1 MVFLFYTILM
11 SSENNKIIVPNI
23 CYIWDINKRVMTESV
38 QTRIENNIKSMQR
51 GSILF
56 PSNFDDMGNVEVVKK
71 SLLRLENKKFLVRL
85 AHGIYLYPKQ
95 DKLLGVLYPTIEE
108 IAVAIAERDK
118 ARIIPTGTTALNK
131 LGLSTQIP
139 MNIVFLTDGA
149 PRSIV
154 VGKRT
159 IKFKRTSPKNLAV
172 KGEITSLIIQALKEI
187 GKDNVT
193 AEQLER
199 IKIHLENEKQ
209 EIIEH
214 DSKLAPV
221 WISKI
226 MKNN

>member
-1 MVFLFYTILM
+1 
-11 SSENNKIIVPNI
+11 
-23 CYIWDINKRVMTESV
+23 MTKSI
-38 QTRIENNIKSMQR
+38 QTRIENKIKSIKR
-51 GSILF
+51 GSVLF
-56 PSNFDDMGNVEVVKK
+56 PSNFDDIGNVEVVKK

-108 IAVAIAERDK
+108 IAIAIAERDK

-131 LGLSTQIP
+131 LALSTQIP

-149 PRSIV
+149 PRSIL
-154 VGKRT
+154 VGKRI
-159 IKFKRTSPKNLAV
+159 IKLKRTSPKNLAV

-193 AEQLER
+193 AGQLEK
-199 IKIHLENEKQ
+199 IKIHLEKEKQ
-209 EIIEH
+209 EIIAH
-214 DSKLAPV
+214 DTKLAPV

>member
-1 MVFLFYTILM
+1 MTTSVQ
-11 SSENNKIIVPNI
+11 NKIE
-23 CYIWDINKRVMTESV
+23 NK
-38 QTRIENNIKSMQR
+38 IKSMKR
-51 GSILF
+51 GSIVF
-56 PSNFDDMGNVEVVKK
+56 PSTFDDIGNVEIVKK

-95 DKLLGVLYPTIEE
+95 DKLLGDLHPSIEE
-108 IAVAIAERDK
+108 IANAIAERDK
-118 ARIIPTGTTALNK
+118 ARIIPTGITALNK

-149 PRSIV
+149 PRGIV

-172 KGEITSLIIQALKEI
+172 KGEITNLIIQALKEI
-187 GKDNVT
+187 GKDNLT
-193 AEQLER
+193 AEQLEK
-199 IKIHLENEKQ
+199 IKIHLVKEKQ

-214 DSKLAPV
+214 DAKLAPV

>member
-1 MVFLFYTILM
+1 
-11 SSENNKIIVPNI
+11 
-23 CYIWDINKRVMTESV
+23 MTESV
-38 QTRIENNIKSMQR
+38 QTRIENEIKSMKR
-51 GSILF
+51 GSVLF
-56 PSNFDDMGNVEVVKK
+56 PSNFDEIGNVEAVKK

-108 IAVAIAERDK
+108 IAMAIAERDK

-193 AEQLER
+193 TEQLE
-199 IKIHLENEKQ
+199 IISKHLENVKQ
-209 EIIEH
+209 ENIEH
-214 DSKLAPV
+214 DAKHAPV

>member
-1 MVFLFYTILM
+1 
-11 SSENNKIIVPNI
+11 
-23 CYIWDINKRVMTESV
+23 MTKSV
-38 QTRIENNIKSMQR
+38 QTRIENEIKSIKR

-56 PSNFDDMGNVEVVKK
+56 PSNFDDIGNVEVVKK

-108 IAVAIAERDK
+108 IAVSIAERDK

-139 MNIVFLTDGA
+139 MKIVFLTDGA
-149 PRSIV
+149 PRSIL

-159 IKFKRTSPKNLAV
+159 IKLKRTSPKNLAV
-172 KGEITSLIIQALKEI
+172 KGKITSLIIQALKEI

-193 AEQLER
+193 AEQLEK
-199 IKIHLENEKQ
+199 IKIHLEKEKQ

-214 DSKLAPV
+214 DAKLAPV

>member
-1 MVFLFYTILM
+1 
-11 SSENNKIIVPNI
+11 
-23 CYIWDINKRVMTESV
+23 MTESV
-38 QTRIENNIKSMQR
+38 QTRIENEIKSMKR
-51 GSILF
+51 GSVLF
-56 PSNFDDMGNVEVVKK
+56 PSNFDEIGNVEAVKK

-108 IAVAIAERDK
+108 IAMAIAERDK

-159 IKFKRTSPKNLAV
+159 IKFKRTSPKNLAI

-193 AEQLER
+193 SEQLE
-199 IKIHLENEKQ
+199 IITKHLKNVKQ

-214 DSKLAPV
+214 DAKLAPV

>member
-1 MVFLFYTILM
+1 
-11 SSENNKIIVPNI
+11 
-23 CYIWDINKRVMTESV
+23 MTKSI
-38 QTRIENNIKSMQR
+38 QSRIENKIKSMKR

-56 PSNFDDMGNVEVVKK
+56 PSNFDDKGNVEVVKK

-95 DKLLGVLYPTIEE
+95 DKLLGILYPTIEE

-159 IKFKRTSPKNLAV
+159 IKLKRTSPKNLAV

-187 GKDNVT
+187 GKDNIT
-193 AEQLER
+193 AEQLEK
-199 IKIHLENEKQ
+199 IKIHLEKEKQ
-209 EIIEH
+209 EIIAH
-214 DSKLAPV
+214 DAKLAPA

-226 MKNN
+226 MKSNSI

>member
-1 MVFLFYTILM
+1 
-11 SSENNKIIVPNI
+11 
-23 CYIWDINKRVMTESV
+23 MTKSV
-38 QTRIENNIKSMQR
+38 QTKIENEIESMKR

-56 PSNFDDMGNVEVVKK
+56 PSNFDDIGNVEVVKK

-95 DKLLGVLYPTIEE
+95 DKLLGILYPTIEE

-139 MNIVFLTDGA
+139 INIVFLTDGA

-159 IKFKRTSPKNLAV
+159 VKFKRTSPKNLAV
-172 KGEITSLIIQALKEI
+172 KGEITSLIIQALKEV

-193 AEQLER
+193 AEQLEK
-199 IKIHLENEKQ
+199 IKIHLEEEKQ

-214 DSKLAPV
+214 DAKLAPA

-226 MKNN
+226 IKNNKA

>member
-1 MVFLFYTILM
+1 
-11 SSENNKIIVPNI
+11 
-23 CYIWDINKRVMTESV
+23 MTHSV
-38 QTRIENNIKSMQR
+38 QTRIENEIKSMKR

-56 PSNFDDMGNVEVVKK
+56 PSNFDDIGNVEVVKK

-95 DKLLGVLYPTIEE
+95 DKLLGILYPTIGE

-172 KGEITSLIIQALKEI
+172 KGKITSLIIQALKEI
-187 GKDNVT
+187 GKDNIT
-193 AEQLER
+193 AAQLEK
-199 IKIHLENEKQ
+199 IKIYLEKEKQ

-214 DSKLAPV
+214 DAKLAPV

>member
-1 MVFLFYTILM
+1 MTTSVQ
-11 SSENNKIIVPNI
+11 NKIE
-23 CYIWDINKRVMTESV
+23 NK
-38 QTRIENNIKSMQR
+38 IKSMKR
-51 GSILF
+51 GSIVF
-56 PSNFDDMGNVEVVKK
+56 PSTFDDIGNVEIVKK

-95 DKLLGVLYPTIEE
+95 DKLLGDLHPSIEE
-108 IAVAIAERDK
+108 IANAIAERDK

-149 PRSIV
+149 PRGII

-172 KGEITSLIIQALKEI
+172 KGEITNLIIQALKEI

-193 AEQLER
+193 AEQLEK
-199 IKIHLENEKQ
+199 IKIHLAKEKQ

-214 DSKLAPV
+214 DAKLAPV

>member
-1 MVFLFYTILM
+1 
-11 SSENNKIIVPNI
+11 
-23 CYIWDINKRVMTESV
+23 MTKSV
-38 QTRIENNIKSMQR
+38 QTRIENEIKSMKR

-56 PSNFDDMGNVEVVKK
+56 PSNFDDLGNVEVVKK

-95 DKLLGVLYPTIEE
+95 DKLLGILYPTIQE
-108 IAVAIAERDK
+108 IALAIAERDK

-149 PRSIV
+149 PRGIV

-159 IKFKRTSPKNLAV
+159 VKFKRTSPKNLAV
-172 KGEITSLIIQALKEI
+172 KGKITSLVIQALKEI

-193 AEQLER
+193 AVQLEK
-199 IKIHLENEKQ
+199 IKIHLEKEKQ
-209 EIIEH
+209 EIIKN
-214 DSKLAPV
+214 DAKLAPV

>member
-1 MVFLFYTILM
+1 
-11 SSENNKIIVPNI
+11 
-23 CYIWDINKRVMTESV
+23 MTKSI
-38 QTRIENNIKSMQR
+38 QTRIENKIKSMKR
-51 GSILF
+51 GSVLF
-56 PSNFDDMGNVEVVKK
+56 PSNFDDIGNVEVVKK

-108 IAVAIAERDK
+108 IAIAIAERDK

-131 LGLSTQIP
+131 LALSTQIP

-149 PRSIV
+149 PRSIL
-154 VGKRT
+154 VGKRI
-159 IKFKRTSPKNLAV
+159 IKLKRTSPKNLAV

-193 AEQLER
+193 AGQLEK
-199 IKIHLENEKQ
+199 IKIHLEKEKQ
-209 EIIEH
+209 EIIAH
-214 DSKLAPV
+214 DTKLAPV

>member
-1 MVFLFYTILM
+1 
-11 SSENNKIIVPNI
+11 
-23 CYIWDINKRVMTESV
+23 MTKSI
-38 QTRIENNIKSMQR
+38 QTRIENKIKSMKR
-51 GSILF
+51 GSVLF
-56 PSNFDDMGNVEVVKK
+56 PSNFDDIGNVEVVKK

-108 IAVAIAERDK
+108 IAIAIAERDK

-149 PRSIV
+149 PRSIL
-154 VGKRT
+154 VGKRI
-159 IKFKRTSPKNLAV
+159 IKLKRTSPKNLAV

-187 GKDNVT
+187 GKDNIT
-193 AEQLER
+193 AGQLEK
-199 IKIHLENEKQ
+199 IKIHLEKEKQ
-209 EIIEH
+209 EIIAH
-214 DSKLAPV
+214 DAKLAPV

>member
-1 MVFLFYTILM
+1 MI
-11 SSENNKIIVPNI
+11 K
-23 CYIWDINKRVMTESV
+23 SV
-38 QTRIENNIKSMQR
+38 QTRIENEIKSMKR

-108 IAVAIAERDK
+108 IAIAIAERDK
-118 ARIIPTGTTALNK
+118 ARITPTGTTALNK

-193 AEQLER
+193 AEQLEK
-199 IKIHLENEKQ
+199 IKIHLEKEKQ
-209 EIIEH
+209 DIIEH
-214 DSKLAPV
+214 DAKLAPV

>member
-1 MVFLFYTILM
+1 
-11 SSENNKIIVPNI
+11 
-23 CYIWDINKRVMTESV
+23 MTKSV
-38 QTRIENNIKSMQR
+38 QTRIENEIKSMKR

-56 PSNFDDMGNVEVVKK
+56 PSNFDDIGNVEVVKK
-71 SLLRLENKKFLVRL
+71 SLLRLKNKKFLVRL

-108 IAVAIAERDK
+108 VAVAIAERDK
-118 ARIIPTGTTALNK
+118 ARIIPTGITALNK

-149 PRSIV
+149 PRSIL

-159 IKFKRTSPKNLAV
+159 IKLKRTSPKNLAV

-193 AEQLER
+193 AGQLEK
-199 IKIHLENEKQ
+199 IKIHLEKEKQ

-214 DSKLAPV
+214 DAKLAPV

>member
-1 MVFLFYTILM
+1 
-11 SSENNKIIVPNI
+11 
-23 CYIWDINKRVMTESV
+23 MTKSV
-38 QTRIENNIKSMQR
+38 QTRIENEIKSMKR

-56 PSNFDDMGNVEVVKK
+56 PSNFDDIGNVEVVKK
-71 SLLRLENKKFLVRL
+71 SLLRLENKKFLIRL

-95 DKLLGVLYPTIEE
+95 DKLLGALYPTIEE
-108 IAVAIAERDK
+108 IAIAIANRDK

-172 KGEITSLIIQALKEI
+172 RGEITSLIIQALKEI
-187 GKDNVT
+187 GKDNTT
-193 AEQLER
+193 AAQLEK
-199 IKIHLENEKQ
+199 IKMHLEKEKQ

-214 DSKLAPV
+214 DAKLAPV

-226 MKNN
+226 IKN

>member
-1 MVFLFYTILM
+1 MA
-11 SSENNKIIVPNI
+11 N
-23 CYIWDINKRVMTESV
+23 SV
-38 QTRIENNIKSMQR
+38 QTRIENQIKAMKR
-51 GSILF
+51 GNILF
-56 PSNFDDMGNVEVVKK
+56 PSHFDEIGNVEVVKK
-71 SLLRLENKKFLVRL
+71 SLLRLENKNFLVRL

-118 ARIIPTGTTALNK
+118 ARIIPTGTTSLNK

-154 VGKRT
+154 VGRRT
-159 IKFKRTSPKNLAV
+159 IKFKRTSPRNLAV

-193 AEQLER
+193 AEQLEK
-199 IKIHLENEKQ
+199 IKIHLEKEEQ
-209 EIIEH
+209 ETIEH
-214 DSKLAPV
+214 DAKLAPV

>member
-1 MVFLFYTILM
+1 
-11 SSENNKIIVPNI
+11 
-23 CYIWDINKRVMTESV
+23 MTKSV
-38 QTRIENNIKSMQR
+38 QTKIETEIKSMKR

-108 IAVAIAERDK
+108 IAIAIAERDK

-159 IKFKRTSPKNLAV
+159 IKLKRTSPKNLAV

-193 AEQLER
+193 AEQLEK
-199 IKIHLENEKQ
+199 IKIHLEKEKQ

-214 DSKLAPV
+214 DAKLAPV
-221 WISKI
+221 LISKI

>member
-1 MVFLFYTILM
+1 
-11 SSENNKIIVPNI
+11 
-23 CYIWDINKRVMTESV
+23 MTKSI
-38 QTRIENNIKSMQR
+38 QTRIENKIKSMKR
-51 GSILF
+51 GSVLF
-56 PSNFDDMGNVEVVKK
+56 PSNFDDIGNVEVVKK

-108 IAVAIAERDK
+108 IAIAIAERDK

-149 PRSIV
+149 PRSIL
-154 VGKRT
+154 VGKRI
-159 IKFKRTSPKNLAV
+159 IKLKRTSPKNLAV

-193 AEQLER
+193 AWQLEK
-199 IKIHLENEKQ
+199 IKIHLEKEKQ
-209 EIIEH
+209 EIIAN
-214 DSKLAPV
+214 DAKLAPV

>member
-1 MVFLFYTILM
+1 
-11 SSENNKIIVPNI
+11 
-23 CYIWDINKRVMTESV
+23 MTKSI
-38 QTRIENNIKSMQR
+38 QSRIENKIKSMKR

-56 PSNFDDMGNVEVVKK
+56 PSNFDDKGNVEVVKK

-95 DKLLGVLYPTIEE
+95 DKLLGILYPTIEE

-159 IKFKRTSPKNLAV
+159 IKLKRTSPKNLAV

-187 GKDNVT
+187 GKDNIT
-193 AEQLER
+193 AEQLEK
-199 IKIHLENEKQ
+199 IKIQLEKEKQ
-209 EIIEH
+209 EIIAH
-214 DSKLAPV
+214 DAKLAPA

-226 MKNN
+226 MKSNSI

>member
-1 MVFLFYTILM
+1 
-11 SSENNKIIVPNI
+11 
-23 CYIWDINKRVMTESV
+23 MTKSI
-38 QTRIENNIKSMQR
+38 QTRIENKIKSMKR
-51 GSILF
+51 GSVLF
-56 PSNFDDMGNVEVVKK
+56 PSNFDDIGNVEVVKK

-108 IAVAIAERDK
+108 IAIAIAERDK

-149 PRSIV
+149 PRSIL

-159 IKFKRTSPKNLAV
+159 IKLKRTSPKNLAV

-193 AEQLER
+193 AAQLEK
-199 IKIHLENEKQ
+199 IKIHLEKEKQ
-209 EIIEH
+209 EIIAH
-214 DSKLAPV
+214 DAKLAPV

>member
-1 MVFLFYTILM
+1 
-11 SSENNKIIVPNI
+11 
-23 CYIWDINKRVMTESV
+23 MTKSV
-38 QTRIENNIKSMQR
+38 QTRIENEIKSMKR

-56 PSNFDDMGNVEVVKK
+56 PSNFDDIGNVEVVKK

-118 ARIIPTGTTALNK
+118 ARIIPTGTAALNK

-159 IKFKRTSPKNLAV
+159 VKFKRTSPKNLAV

-193 AEQLER
+193 AAQLEK
-199 IKIHLENEKQ
+199 IKRHLEKEKQ

-214 DSKLAPV
+214 DAKLAPV

>member
-1 MVFLFYTILM
+1 MTTSVQ
-11 SSENNKIIVPNI
+11 NKIE
-23 CYIWDINKRVMTESV
+23 NK
-38 QTRIENNIKSMQR
+38 IKSMKR
-51 GSILF
+51 GSIVF
-56 PSNFDDMGNVEVVKK
+56 PSTFDDIGNVEIVKK

-95 DKLLGVLYPTIEE
+95 DKLLGDLHPSIEE
-108 IAVAIAERDK
+108 IANAIAERDK
-118 ARIIPTGTTALNK
+118 ARIIPTGITALNK

-172 KGEITSLIIQALKEI
+172 KGEITNLIIQALKEI

-193 AEQLER
+193 AEQLEK
-199 IKIHLENEKQ
+199 IKIHLVKEKQ

-214 DSKLAPV
+214 DAKLAPV

>member
-1 MVFLFYTILM
+1 
-11 SSENNKIIVPNI
+11 
-23 CYIWDINKRVMTESV
+23 MTKSV
-38 QTRIENNIKSMQR
+38 QTRIENEIKSMKR

-56 PSNFDDMGNVEVVKK
+56 PSNFDDIGNVEVVKK
-71 SLLRLENKKFLVRL
+71 SLLRLENKKFLIRL

-95 DKLLGVLYPTIEE
+95 DKLLGALYPTIEE
-108 IAVAIAERDK
+108 IAIAIANRDK

-172 KGEITSLIIQALKEI
+172 RGEITSLIIQALKEI
-187 GKDNVT
+187 GKDNTT
-193 AEQLER
+193 AEQLEK
-199 IKIHLENEKQ
+199 IKMHLEKEKQ

-214 DSKLAPV
+214 DAKLAPV

-226 MKNN
+226 IKN

>member
-1 MVFLFYTILM
+1 
-11 SSENNKIIVPNI
+11 
-23 CYIWDINKRVMTESV
+23 MTKSV

-56 PSNFDDMGNVEVVKK
+56 PSNFNDIGNVEVVKK

-95 DKLLGVLYPTIEE
+95 DKLLGILYPTIEE
-108 IAVAIAERDK
+108 IALAIAERDK

-193 AEQLER
+193 AEQLVR

-214 DSKLAPV
+214 DAKLAPV

>member
-1 MVFLFYTILM
+1 
-11 SSENNKIIVPNI
+11 
-23 CYIWDINKRVMTESV
+23 MTVSV
-38 QTRIENNIKSMQR
+38 QTRIENEIKSIKR

-56 PSNFDDMGNVEVVKK
+56 PSNFDDIGNVEVVKK

-139 MNIVFLTDGA
+139 MNIIFLTDGA
-149 PRSIV
+149 PRSIL

-159 IKFKRTSPKNLAV
+159 IKLKRTSPKNLAV
-172 KGEITSLIIQALKEI
+172 KGKITSLIIQALKEI

-193 AEQLER
+193 AEQLEK
-199 IKIHLENEKQ
+199 IKIHLEKEKQ

-214 DSKLAPV
+214 DAKLAPA

>member
-1 MVFLFYTILM
+1 
-11 SSENNKIIVPNI
+11 
-23 CYIWDINKRVMTESV
+23 MTRSV
-38 QTRIENNIKSMQR
+38 QTRIENEIKSMKR

-56 PSNFDDMGNVEVVKK
+56 PSNFDDLGNVEVVKK

-95 DKLLGVLYPTIEE
+95 DKLLGILYPTIEE
-108 IAVAIAERDK
+108 IALAIAERDK

-139 MNIVFLTDGA
+139 MNVVFLTDGT
-149 PRSIV
+149 PRSII

-159 IKFKRTSPKNLAV
+159 VKFKRTSPKNLAV
-172 KGEITSLIIQALKEI
+172 KGKITSLVIQALKEI

-193 AEQLER
+193 AVQLEK
-199 IKIHLENEKQ
+199 IKIHLEKEKQ
-209 EIIEH
+209 EIIKN
-214 DSKLAPV
+214 DAKLAPV

>member
-1 MVFLFYTILM
+1 
-11 SSENNKIIVPNI
+11 
-23 CYIWDINKRVMTESV
+23 MTKSV
-38 QTRIENNIKSMQR
+38 QTKIENEIKSMKR

-56 PSNFDDMGNVEVVKK
+56 PSNFDDIGNVEVVKK

-149 PRSIV
+149 PRSIL

-159 IKFKRTSPKNLAV
+159 IKLKRTSPKNLAV
-172 KGEITSLIIQALKEI
+172 KGKITSLIIQALKEI

-199 IKIHLENEKQ
+199 IKIHLEKEKQ

-226 MKNN
+226 LKNN

>member
-1 MVFLFYTILM
+1 
-11 SSENNKIIVPNI
+11 
-23 CYIWDINKRVMTESV
+23 MTKSV
-38 QTRIENNIKSMQR
+38 QTRIENEIKSIKR

-56 PSNFDDMGNVEVVKK
+56 PSNFDDIGNVEVVKK

-108 IAVAIAERDK
+108 IAVSIAERDK

-131 LGLSTQIP
+131 LGLSTQIS

-149 PRSIV
+149 PRSIL

-159 IKFKRTSPKNLAV
+159 IKLKRTSPKNLAV
-172 KGEITSLIIQALKEI
+172 KGKITSLIIQALKEI

-193 AEQLER
+193 AEQLEK
-199 IKIHLENEKQ
+199 IKIHLEKEKQ

-214 DSKLAPV
+214 DAKLAPV

>member
-1 MVFLFYTILM
+1 MTTSVQ
-11 SSENNKIIVPNI
+11 NKIE
-23 CYIWDINKRVMTESV
+23 NK
-38 QTRIENNIKSMQR
+38 IKSMKR

-56 PSNFDDMGNVEVVKK
+56 PSNFDDIGNVEVVKK

-108 IAVAIAERDK
+108 IAVAIANRDK
-118 ARIIPTGTTALNK
+118 ARIIPTGITALNK

-139 MNIVFLTDGA
+139 MNVVFLTDGA

-193 AEQLER
+193 AEQLEK
-199 IKIHLENEKQ
+199 IKIHLEKEKQ

-214 DSKLAPV
+214 DAKLAPV